1 MEKTCKRMMKGVCFE
16 VVAIAGC
23 GDKWAEFC
31 DRRTAAARGAWR
43 RGSWG
48 KTRAALKSQLPTM
61 YTAPRPPSFSCYLPL
76 SAIQHGTH
84 LSLMAHWDSHTC
96 ILPCT
101 QMPTRAHTEMHGC
114 MCAAPTQGPTSCV
127 CDPLISPLTL
137 CSFPASFPYLEL
149 NTNTHTQAHTD
160 SHSSYFNAS
169 EGEALSCTAGGHPC
183 KSRKLQEHALVLTL
197 PLPRT
202 HTPAQYLHTSKAKH
216 KLDNATAGTGH

>member
-1 MEKTCKRMMKGVCFE
+1 
-16 VVAIAGC
+16 
-23 GDKWAEFC
+23 
-31 DRRTAAARGAWR
+31 
-43 RGSWG
+43 
-48 KTRAALKSQLPTM
+48 
-61 YTAPRPPSFSCYLPL
+61 
-76 SAIQHGTH
+76 
-84 LSLMAHWDSHTC
+84 MAHWDSHTC

-169 EGEALSCTAGGHPC
+169 DGEALSCTAGGHPC